1 MGKTLQSL
9 TLNSYAKL
17 NLYLAVLS
25 KRRDNFHELETVF
38 ERISLC
44 DKITLTS
51 RKDSRITLNCS
62 EKKLCSVTSNLA
74 YKSAKILK
82 EKFKIKT
89 GVNIELEKRIP
100 VGSGMG
106 GGSSNAATVLLGL
119 NRLWGL
125 GLSKDEL
132 ARIAQELGSDVA
144 FFVYECSFALA
155 QGRGEIIKPMEEF
168 KKASF
173 WHVLVVPKIHVSTP
187 LIYKE
192 WDKLKSRD
200 NALTIQKKNVKI
212 LCLGLKKKDINLLRK
227 GIYNNLE
234 PVTTKLYPQVNR
246 VKKRLDLLGIP
257 ANLMSGSG
265 SSVFGLVSNRK
276 EAVKLSKQLC
286 QENEFW
292 QVFVVKTV

>member
-1 MGKTLQSL
+1 MVKLLQSL

-25 KRRDNFHELETVF
+25 KRRDNFHELQTVF

-51 RKDSRITLNCS
+51 RKDNRIVLSCS

-74 YKSAKILK
+74 YKSAKLLK
-82 EKFKIKT
+82 DKFKIKK
-89 GVNIELEKRIP
+89 GVTIELEKRIP

-119 NRLWGL
+119 NRLWKL

-132 ARIAQELGSDVA
+132 ANIAQELGSDVA
-144 FFVYECSFALA
+144 FFIYECSFALG
-155 QGRGEIIKPMEEF
+155 QGRGEIIKPLKEF
-168 KKASF
+168 KKTRF
-173 WHVLVVPKIHVSTP
+173 WHVLVIPKIHVSTP

-200 NALTIQKKNVKI
+200 KRLTIPIKNVKI
-212 LCLGLKKKDINLLRK
+212 LCLGLKNRDINLLRK

-234 PVTTKLYPQVNR
+234 PITTKLYPQVNR
-246 VKKRLDLLGIP
+246 VKKRLDLLGIS

-265 SSVFGLVSNRK
+265 SSVFGLVANRK

-292 QVFVVKTV
+292 QVFVVNTV